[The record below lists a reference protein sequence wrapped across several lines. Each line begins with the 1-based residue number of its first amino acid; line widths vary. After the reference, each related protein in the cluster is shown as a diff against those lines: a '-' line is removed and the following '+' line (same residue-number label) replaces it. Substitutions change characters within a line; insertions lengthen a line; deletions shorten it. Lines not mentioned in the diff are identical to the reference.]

1 MEENLSLRV
10 LAVRNICR
18 KPFRS
23 FALAALVAVSAA
35 VLFAVFLLSASLRK
49 GISGM
54 QDRIGADLMVVP
66 EGYGQNQEGVLLSGK
81 PSYFYMDK
89 SVEDTIRAMDGVREV
104 TGQFY
109 LTSLSESCCDF
120 PVQII
125 GFDPESD
132 FLIKPWVRQ
141 YETDDRGRAFFAGSN
156 VSVKDGCISFF
167 SKKHAVGARLSKSGT
182 GMDNSVFTDLA
193 GIEEIFGDAKEKGF
207 SFLSDGDAATKTS
220 AIYVRLEDG
229 VKADTAALK
238 IWQAVSGVQVIQQG
252 KFLRT
257 FADKMNS
264 VVFFLCLLAAL
275 FLLLTVLALALTFSL
290 TMYER
295 RREFSILR
303 VLGASRPQLA
313 SVILGEASLLGT
325 AGAACGVFLSA
336 VVLLPFSVLIAE
348 KLDMPFCLPPVWQ
361 MAAFAAAVL
370 LILTGACV
378 LSALRTAIRIS
389 RLEIYTEAK

>member
-49 GISGM
+49 GIAGM

-141 YETDDRGRAFFAGSN
+141 YETDGRGRAFFAGSN
-156 VSVKDGCISFF
+156 VNVKDGCISFF
-167 SKKHAVGARLSKSGT
+167 AKKHAVGAKLAKSGT

-229 VKADTAALK
+229 IKADTAALK

-257 FADKMNS
+257 FADKMDS
-264 VVFFLCLLAAL
+264 IVFFLCLLAAL
-275 FLLLTVLALALTFSL
+275 CLLLTVLALALTFSL

-313 SVILGEASLLGT
+313 SVM
-325 AGAACGVFLSA
+325 
-336 VVLLPFSVLIAE
+336 E
-348 KLDMPFCLPPVWQ
+348 KSMQ
-361 MAAFAAAVL
+361 
-370 LILTGACV
+370 
-378 LSALRTAIRIS
+378 AIRQEGMS
-389 RLEIYTEAK
+389 AGCTLRMRLG

>member
-1 MEENLSLRV
+1 MEESLSLRV

-23 FALAALVAVSAA
+23 FALASLVAVSAA
-35 VLFAVFLLSASLRK
+35 VLFAGFLLSESLRA
-49 GISGM
+49 GIAGM
-54 QDRIGADLMVVP
+54 QDRIGADLMIVP
-66 EGYGQNQEGVLLSGK
+66 EGCTQSFEGVLLSGE

-89 SVEDTIRAMDGVREV
+89 SVEDTVRQLEGVREV

-125 GFDPESD
+125 GFDPDSD
-132 FLIKPWVRQ
+132 FLIRPWVRQ
-141 YETDDRGRAFFAGSN
+141 YATDGRPFFAGSN
-156 VSVKDGCISFF
+156 VNVKDGSVSFF
-167 SKKHAVGARLSKSGT
+167 SKKHSVGAKLSKSGT
-182 GMDNSVFTDLA
+182 GMDNSVFTDLS
-193 GIEEIFGDAKEKGF
+193 GVREIFDDAKEKGF
-207 SFLSDGDAATKTS
+207 CFLSDGDMATKTS
-220 AIYVRLEDG
+220 TVYVRLKDG
-229 VKADTAALK
+229 VKADTAALR
-238 IWQAVSGVQVIQQG
+238 IRQAVSGVQVIQQG

-264 VVFFLCLLAAL
+264 IVFILWLLAAL
-275 FLLLTVLALALTFSL
+275 FLMLTVIALALTFSL
-290 TMYER
+290 TMFER
-295 RREFSILR
+295 KREFSILR

-313 SVILGEASLLGT
+313 SVILGEASLLGA

-336 VVLLPFSVLIAE
+336 LALLPFSVLIAQ

-361 MAAFAAAVL
+361 MILFAASVL
-370 LILTGACV
+370 LILTAACV